1 MKVFPELQKIRKKT
15 QKSGKVKSRPL
26 VNDMLSMMSTQASSN
41 NLKAFKKYVEADK
54 ERFSEISNAIQY
66 KYNIDLNI
74 YNNEANSDSYVKSS
88 PNQIMNNIGMG
99 DMQQMETMYGGA
111 MASHEIWEEMLDNQ
125 ELLESQY
132 DMIAGKWP
140 SKFNEVV
147 LIVDQNNRIS
157 DYTLYSIGLLDPD
170 ELTNNYKSL
179 INGGK
184 VENIDEKVYTF
195 NELLNLKFKL
205 VINTDYYIK
214 DGNTWKDMQEDE
226 AFMKNLLN
234 NAQDINVVRNH

>member
-1 MKVFPELQKIRKKT
+1 
-15 QKSGKVKSRPL
+15 
-26 VNDMLSMMSTQASSN
+26 MMSTQASTN

-54 ERFSEISNAIQY
+54 ENFSNVSNAIQY

-132 DMIAGKWP
+132 DIIAGKWP

-170 ELTNNYKSL
+170 ELTNKYKAL

-234 NAQDINVVRNH
+234 NALDINVTRNY

>member
-1 MKVFPELQKIRKKT
+1 
-15 QKSGKVKSRPL
+15 
-26 VNDMLSMMSTQASSN
+26 MLSMMSTQASTN
-41 NLKAFKKYVEADK
+41 NLKAFKKYVEADNAK
-54 ERFSEISNAIQY
+54 FSEVSNAIQY

-74 YNNEANSDSYVKSS
+74 YNNQANSTSYVKSS

-132 DMIAGKWP
+132 DMIAGRWP
-140 SKFNEVV
+140 SKFDEVV

-170 ELTNNYKSL
+170 KLTNKYKAL
-179 INGGK
+179 VNGGK
-184 VENIDEKVYTF
+184 VDNIEEKVYTF

-214 DGNTWKDMQEDE
+214 DGSIWKDMQEDE

-234 NAQDINVVRNH
+234 NAEDINVVRNY

>member
-1 MKVFPELQKIRKKT
+1 
-15 QKSGKVKSRPL
+15 
-26 VNDMLSMMSTQASSN
+26 MLSMMSTQASTN
-41 NLKAFKKYVEADK
+41 NLKAFKKYVEADNAK
-54 ERFSEISNAIQY
+54 FSEVSNAIQY

-74 YNNEANSDSYVKSS
+74 YNNQANSASYVKSS

-99 DMQQMETMYGGA
+99 DMEQMEMMYGGA

-132 DMIAGKWP
+132 DMIAGRWP

-170 ELTNNYKSL
+170 ELTNKYKAL
-179 INGGK
+179 VNGGK
-184 VENIDEKVYTF
+184 VDNIEEKVYTF

-214 DGNTWKDMQEDE
+214 DGSIWKDMQEDE
-226 AFMKNLLN
+226 SFMKNLLN
-234 NAQDINVVRNH
+234 NAEDINVVRNY